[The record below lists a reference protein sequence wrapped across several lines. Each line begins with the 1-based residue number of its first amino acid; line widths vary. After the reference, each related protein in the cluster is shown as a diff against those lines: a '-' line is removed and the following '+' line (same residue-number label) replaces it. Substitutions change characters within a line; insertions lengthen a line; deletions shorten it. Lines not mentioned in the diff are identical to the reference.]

1 MAQLLK
7 TPTTKKNKQ
16 KQMTMKTK
24 ALTIGLSL
32 IGIVAIAQ
40 KKEIR
45 NAGKA
50 VESGNYKEAKTL
62 LNSVEGAVSN
72 EKDKVQAEYYLTKGN
87 AFLAAKNQAAVK
99 TEDLVIAGKSFER
112 AIELGEKGEGEKG
125 LVEVKNALINSAIE
139 DQKGEKFSD
148 SADKLYAAYTLS
160 KKDTVYLFHAA
171 SSATTG
177 KDYDNALK
185 YFEELKDLNYT
196 GRGTIFTAVNKETG
210 EVENFDTENKRDIY
224 LKAGSHI
231 KPSTIKEDSKRPDIV
246 KNIALIYLQ
255 KDQKD
260 NAMEAIQQARK
271 ESPDDTGLMLTEADI
286 YYNLG
291 KMDKYSAIVEKVIE
305 KDPNNATLYYNLGVT
320 TGKMGDQEK
329 AITYIKKAI
338 ELDPEMV
345 NANINIASAI
355 LNKEKAIIEEMNG
368 LGMSNADNKRY
379 EELQK
384 ERSKLYKDAAPYLEK
399 VIEKEPKESAEYKQ
413 SVQILT
419 QIYGMLGET
428 EKADALKN

>member
-1 MAQLLK
+1 
-7 TPTTKKNKQ
+7 
-16 KQMTMKTK
+16 MTMKTK

-72 EKDKVQAEYYLTKGN
+72 EKEKVQAEYYLTKGN

-99 TEDLVIAGKSFER
+99 TEDLVIAGNAFER
-112 AIELGEKGEGEKG
+112 AIELGEKEDGEKG
-125 LVEVKNALINSAIE
+125 LAEVRNALINSAIA
-139 DQKGEKFSD
+139 DQDKEKFSE
-148 SADKLYAAYTLS
+148 SADKLYAAYALN
-160 KKDTVYLFHAA
+160 KQDTIYLFHAA

-177 KDYDNALK
+177 KDYDNALNYYK
-185 YFEELKDLNYT
+185 ELRDLNFT
-196 GRGTIFTAVNKETG
+196 GIGTIYTAVNKETG
-210 EVENFDTENKRDIY
+210 EVESFDTKNRRDIY
-224 LKAGSHI
+224 IKAGSHI
-231 KPSTIKEDSKRPDIV
+231 KPSTVKEDSKRPIIV

-255 KDQKD
+255 KDQKEK
-260 NAMEAIQQARK
+260 AMEAIQQAKK
-271 ESPDDTGLMLTEADI
+271 ENPDDTQLMLTEADI

-291 KMDKYSAIVEKVIE
+291 KMDKYSAVIEKVIE

-329 AITYIKKAI
+329 AITYYKRAI

-355 LNKEKAIIEEMNG
+355 LDKEKTIIEEMNG
-368 LGMSNADNKRY
+368 LGMSSADNKRY

-384 ERSKLYKDAAPYLEK
+384 ERSKLYENAAPYLEK
-399 VIEKEPKESAEYKQ
+399 VIEKESKESAEYKQ

-428 EKADALKN
+428 EKANALKD

>member
-1 MAQLLK
+1 
-7 TPTTKKNKQ
+7 
-16 KQMTMKTK
+16 MKTK

-72 EKDKVQAEYYLTKGN
+72 EKEKVQAEYYLTKGN

-99 TEDLVIAGKSFER
+99 TEDLVIAGNAFER
-112 AIELGEKGEGEKG
+112 AIELGEKEDGEKG
-125 LVEVKNALINSAIE
+125 LAEVRNALINSAIA
-139 DQKGEKFSD
+139 DQDKEKFSE
-148 SADKLYAAYTLS
+148 SADKLYAAYALN
-160 KKDTVYLFHAA
+160 KQDTIYLFHAA

-177 KDYDNALK
+177 KDYDNALNYYK
-185 YFEELKDLNYT
+185 ELRDLNFT
-196 GRGTIFTAVNKETG
+196 GIGTIYTAVNKETG
-210 EVENFDTENKRDIY
+210 EVESFDTKNRRDIY
-224 LKAGSHI
+224 IKAGSHI
-231 KPSTIKEDSKRPDIV
+231 KPSTVKEDSKRPIIV

-255 KDQKD
+255 KDQKEK
-260 NAMEAIQQARK
+260 AMEAIQQAKK
-271 ESPDDTGLMLTEADI
+271 ENPDDTQLMLTEADI

-291 KMDKYSAIVEKVIE
+291 KMDKYSAVIEKVIE

-329 AITYIKKAI
+329 AITYYKRAI

-355 LNKEKAIIEEMNG
+355 LDKEKTIIEEMNG
-368 LGMSNADNKRY
+368 LGMSSADNKRY

-384 ERSKLYKDAAPYLEK
+384 ERSKLYENAAPYLEK
-399 VIEKEPKESAEYKQ
+399 VIEKESKESAEYKQ

-428 EKADALKN
+428 EKANALKD

>member
-72 EKDKVQAEYYLTKGN
+72 EKEKVQAEYYLTKGN

-112 AIELGEKGEGEKG
+112 AIDLGEKEDGEKG
-125 LVEVKNALINSAIE
+125 LMDVRNALINSAIA
-139 DQKGEKFSD
+139 DQKQEKFSE
-148 SADKLYAAYTLS
+148 SAEKLYEAYALN
-160 KKDTVYLFHAA
+160 KKDTIYLFHAA

-177 KDYDNALK
+177 KDYDKALT
-185 YFEELKDLNYT
+185 YYEQLRDVNFT
-196 GRGTIFTAVNKETG
+196 GIGTIYTAVNKETG
-210 EVENFDTENKRDIY
+210 EVENFDSKSKRDIY

-260 NAMEAIQQARK
+260 KAMMAIQQARK
-271 ESPDDTGLMLTEADI
+271 ESPEDTGLMLTEADI

-291 KMDKYSAIVEKVIE
+291 KMDKYSALVEKVIE

-320 TGKMGDQEK
+320 TAKMGDQEK
-329 AITYIKKAI
+329 AISYYKKAI
-338 ELDPEMV
+338 NIDPEMV

-355 LNKEKAIIEEMNG
+355 LNKEQAIIEEMNG

-379 EELQK
+379 DKLQK
-384 ERSKLYKDAAPYLEK
+384 ERNELYREAVPYLEK
-399 VIEKEPKESAEYKQ
+399 VIQKEPKESPEYKQ

>member
-72 EKDKVQAEYYLTKGN
+72 EKEKVQAEYYLTKGN

-99 TEDLVIAGKSFER
+99 TEDLVIAGNAFER
-112 AIELGEKGEGEKG
+112 AIELGEKEDGEKG
-125 LVEVKNALINSAIE
+125 LAEVRNALINSAIA
-139 DQKGEKFSD
+139 DQDKEKFSE
-148 SADKLYAAYTLS
+148 SADKLYAAYALN
-160 KKDTVYLFHAA
+160 KQDTIYLFHAA

-177 KDYDNALK
+177 KDYDNALNYYK
-185 YFEELKDLNYT
+185 ELRDLNFT
-196 GRGTIFTAVNKETG
+196 GIGTIYTAVNKETG
-210 EVENFDTENKRDIY
+210 EVESFDTKNRRDIY
-224 LKAGSHI
+224 IKAGSHI
-231 KPSTIKEDSKRPDIV
+231 KPSTVKEDSKRPIIV

-255 KDQKD
+255 KDQKEK
-260 NAMEAIQQARK
+260 AMEAIQQAKK
-271 ESPDDTGLMLTEADI
+271 ENPDDTQLMLTEADI

-291 KMDKYSAIVEKVIE
+291 KMDKYSAVIEKVIE

-329 AITYIKKAI
+329 AITYYKRAI

-355 LNKEKAIIEEMNG
+355 LDKEKTIIEEMNG
-368 LGMSNADNKRY
+368 LGMSSADNKRY

-384 ERSKLYKDAAPYLEK
+384 ERSKLYENAAPYLEK
-399 VIEKEPKESAEYKQ
+399 VIEKESKESAEYKQ

-428 EKADALKN
+428 EKANALKN